1 MYWLG
6 YLEMLEDEIK
16 FGIHSGKIVL
26 NLANS
31 VFEPLNT
38 LPLLLEASVKFSTE
52 RSHQGVRE
60 LEEKFFL
67 YFLSKGFD

>member
-16 FGIHSGKIVL
+16 FGIYSSKIGF

-38 LPLLLEASVKFSTE
+38 LPLLSEAGFTFITE
-52 RSHQGVRE
+52 RAYQGFRE

-67 YFLSKGFD
+67 YFLSEGLD